1 MSKKNNDLNN
11 SPNKKGNEE
20 KNPTYKRS
28 HVPFRLNVLFIV
40 IFILFVALVV
50 QLGNLQ
56 IVNSD
61 NMETRIRASTERTIE
76 QGTPRGTIYDSQG
89 EPLVDNN
96 SEASI
101 TFTRGLD
108 MEAQDLLDIAVRL
121 DDLIDVEVDEDKLT
135 DRDLKDFWLADEDHL
150 DAARDRLTKKE
161 SNLSDSEEYSALVD
175 KVTDDEIDFN
185 EDQLR
190 VATIF
195 QRLNGTQE
203 LSTDFVKNQDVSDEE
218 IARVAERGNELPGV
232 STGMDWTRKTVTDDS
247 PLESVIGQV
256 STQEQGLPAEEEEEY
271 VDKGYSRNDRVGTS
285 YLEKQYE
292 SVLQGTKSKSEVSVD
307 RNGQIVNQKNI
318 SEGKKGDNLKLSID
332 SEFQQEVDK
341 IVRNNYQDLIDDGMA
356 NYSPGI
362 YSVAMNPKTGEI
374 LSMNGYYHE
383 TGSSEISE
391 DAIGTYTKSFTPGS
405 VVKAGTLTAG
415 WKSGAIQGNEV
426 LYDQPVRLAGSNN
439 KASIFN
445 KNGNNNQ
452 NVSAQ
457 KALEY
462 SSNSYMIQ
470 VALKMLGINYDGG
483 TVSIPG
489 VQNQKGVYKQLRD
502 AMAEYGMGVETGVD
516 LPDEAT
522 GIRTPVDDLSDAEG
536 QAGNVL
542 DLAFGQF
549 DTYTPIQLAQ
559 YVSTV
564 ANDGQRVRPRLVTGI
579 YGNDEKGGLGE
590 EKEAIDTEVLN
601 DVDISDE
608 NLNTVQEGFHDVANE
623 DNAWTTAKGLSDAEM
638 DLAAKT
644 GTAEMVVVEDG
655 DEIEVDGLSMVSYG
669 PYDDPEIAFAVVIPQ
684 VRRSDDRGK
693 PNEEITKEV
702 MDAYYDLYKDND

>member
-1 MSKKNNDLNN
+1 MPKKNNDFNRSPKDGEKHSN
-11 SPNKKGNEE
+11 SYG
-20 KNPTYKRS
+20 RS
-28 HVPFRLNVLFIV
+28 HVPFRLGVLFII
-40 IFILFVALVV
+40 IFVLFVALII

-61 NMETRIRASTERTIE
+61 NMESRIKASSQRTIE
-76 QGTPRGTIYDSQG
+76 ESTPRGMIYDSQG
-89 EPLVDNN
+89 EPLVENN
-96 SEASI
+96 SEAAI

-108 MEAQDLLDIAVRL
+108 MEAADLLDIAEKL

-135 DRDLKDFWLADEDHL
+135 ERDLKDFWLADEDNL
-150 DAARDRLTKKE
+150 ETARDRLSNKE
-161 SNLSDSEEYSALVD
+161 SNLSDSEEYAAMVD
-175 KVTDDEIDFN
+175 KVQDDEIDFN
-185 EDQLR
+185 DDQLR
-190 VATIF
+190 LATIF
-195 QRLNGTQE
+195 KQLNGTQE
-203 LSTDFVKNQDVSDEE
+203 LSTDYVKNSDVSDEE
-218 IARVAERGNELPGV
+218 LARVSERSTELPGV
-232 STGMDWTRKTVTDDS
+232 STSMDWTRRMVTDES
-247 PLESVIGQV
+247 PLQSVIGKV

-271 VDKGYSRNDRVGTS
+271 IDKGYSRNDRVGTS

-292 SVLQGTKSKSEVSVD
+292 SVLQGTKAKSEVSVD
-307 RNGQIVNQKNI
+307 RNGQIVGQKNI

-341 IVRNNYQDLIDDGMA
+341 IVRENYQELIDDGMA

-362 YSVAMNPKTGEI
+362 YAVAMNPKTGEI
-374 LSMNGYYHE
+374 LSLNGYYHE
-383 TGSSEISE
+383 TGSSDIDE

-415 WKSGAIQGNEV
+415 WKAGAIQGNEV

-445 KNGNNNQ
+445 KNGENNQ

-470 VALKMLGINYDGG
+470 VALKMLGVNYNGG

-489 VQNQKGVYKQLRD
+489 VQSQKGVYDQLRD
-502 AMAEYGMGVETGVD
+502 AMAQYGMGVETGVD
-516 LPDEAT
+516 LPGEST

-536 QAGNVL
+536 QAGNIL

-549 DTYTPIQLAQ
+549 DTYTPLQLAQ

-564 ANDGQRVRPRLVTGI
+564 ANDGKRVRPHLVTGI
-579 YGNDEKGGLGE
+579 YDNDEGGGLGE
-590 EKEAIDTEVLN
+590 QKDEIDTEVLN
-601 DVDISDE
+601 EVDISDE
-608 NLNTVQEGFHDVANE
+608 NMDTIHKGFHDVAHG
-623 DNAWTTAKGLSDAEM
+623 DDAWTTAKGLDDAEM

-655 DEIEVDGLSMVSYG
+655 DEISVDGLNMVSYG

-684 VRRSDDRGK
+684 IQRNNSKVT
-693 PNEEITKEV
+693 PNLDITKEV
-702 MDAYYDLYKDND
+702 MDAYYDLYKDDE

>member
-1 MSKKNNDLNN
+1 MSKKNNHLRNSQNN
-11 SPNKKGNEE
+11 ENEE
-20 KNPTYKRS
+20 KNYTYKRS
-28 HVPFRLNVLFIV
+28 HVPFRLNVLFVV
-40 IFILFVALVV
+40 IFILFVALVI

-61 NMETRIRASTERTIE
+61 NMETRIKASTERTIE

-108 MEAQDLLDIAVRL
+108 MQAQDLLDIAIKL
-121 DDLIDVEVDEDKLT
+121 DDLIDIDVDEDKLT
-135 DRDLKDFWLADEDHL
+135 ERDLKDFWLADEDHL
-150 DAARDRLTKKE
+150 ETARDRLTSKE

-175 KVTDDEIDFN
+175 KVEDDEIDFN

-190 VATIF
+190 LATIF

-218 IARVAERGNELPGV
+218 IARVSERSTELPGV

-247 PLESVIGQV
+247 PLQSAIGQV

-271 VDKGYSRNDRVGTS
+271 IDKGYSRNDRVGTS

-292 SVLQGTKSKSEVSVD
+292 SVLQGTKAKIEVSVD
-307 RNGQIVNQKNI
+307 RNGQIVDQKTL
-318 SEGKKGDNLKLSID
+318 SEGEKGDNLKLSID
-332 SEFQQEVDK
+332 SEFQQRVDK
-341 IVRNNYQDLIDDGMA
+341 IVRDNYQGLIDDGMA

-362 YSVAMNPKTGEI
+362 YAVAMNPKTGEI

-383 TGSSEISE
+383 TGSSDISE

-415 WKSGAIQGNEV
+415 WKAGAIQGNQV
-426 LYDQPVRLAGSNN
+426 LYDQPIRLAGSNN

-470 VALKMLGINYDGG
+470 VALKMMGINYDGE
-483 TVSIPG
+483 TIAIPG

-502 AMAEYGMGVETGVD
+502 AMAQYGLGAETGID
-516 LPDEAT
+516 LPGETT
-522 GIRTPVDDLSDAEG
+522 GIRTSVDDLSDAKG

-549 DTYTPIQLAQ
+549 DTYTPMQLVQ

-564 ANDGQRVRPRLVTGI
+564 ANDGQRVRPHLVTGI
-579 YGNDEKGGLGE
+579 YGNDDKGGLGD
-590 EKEAIDTEVLN
+590 EKDKIDTEVLN
-601 DVDISDE
+601 DVDISE
-608 NLNTVQEGFHDVANE
+608 GNLNTIQKGFHDVAHG
-623 DNAWTTAKGLSDAEM
+623 DDAWTTAKGLDDAEM

-655 DEIEVDGLSMVSYG
+655 DEIQVDGLSMVSYG
-669 PYDDPEIAFAVVIPQ
+669 PYDDPEIAFAVMIPQ

-693 PNEEITKEV
+693 PNEKITKEV
-702 MDAYYDLYKDND
+702 MDAYYDLYKDN

>member
-1 MSKKNNDLNN
+1 MPKKNNHLNN
-11 SPNKKGNEE
+11 SPKKESEE
-20 KNPTYKRS
+20 KKYTYKRS
-28 HVPFRLNVLFIV
+28 HVPFRLNILFVV
-40 IFILFVALVV
+40 IFILFVALII

-61 NMETRIRASTERTIE
+61 NMETRIKASSDRIIKES
-76 QGTPRGTIYDSQG
+76 TPRGTIYDASG
-89 EPLVDNN
+89 EPLVDNH
-96 SEASI
+96 SEAAI

-108 MEAQDLLDIAVRL
+108 MEASDLLDIAKKL
-121 DDLIDVEVDEDKLT
+121 DDLIDVEVDDKLT

-150 DAARDRLTKKE
+150 DTARDRLSKKE
-161 SNLSDSEEYSALVD
+161 SSTSDDAKEYAAIVD

-185 EDQLR
+185 DDQMRL
-190 VATIF
+190 ATIF
-195 QRLNGTQE
+195 KRLNGTQE
-203 LSTDFVKNQDVSDEE
+203 LSTDYVKNQDVTNEE
-218 IARVAERGNELPGV
+218 IARVSERAKELPGV
-232 STGMDWTRKTVTDDS
+232 STGMDWTRKMVTDEN
-247 PLESVIGQV
+247 PLQSVIGKV

-271 VDKGYSRNDRVGTS
+271 VKKGYSRNDRVGTS

-292 SVLQGTKSKSEVSVD
+292 SVLQGTKAENEVSVD
-307 RNGQIVNQKNI
+307 RNGKIVDQKTI

-332 SEFQQEVDK
+332 SKFQQKVDK
-341 IVRNNYQDLIDDGMA
+341 IVRDNYQKLISDGMA

-362 YSVAMNPKTGEI
+362 YAVAMNPKTGEI
-374 LSMNGYYHE
+374 LSLSGYYHE
-383 TGSSEISE
+383 IGSSEITE

-415 WKSGAIQGNEV
+415 WKSGAIQGNQV

-470 VALKMLGINYDGG
+470 VALKMMGINYNGQ

-489 VQNQKGVYKQLRD
+489 VQSQKGVYKQLRD
-502 AMAEYGMGVETGVD
+502 AMAQYGMGVETGVD
-516 LPDEAT
+516 LPDEVT
-522 GIRTPVDDLSDAEG
+522 GIRTPVDDLSDAKG

-549 DTYTPIQLAQ
+549 DTYTPMQLAQ

-564 ANDGQRVRPRLVTGI
+564 ANDGKRVRPHLVTGI
-579 YGNDEKGGLGE
+579 YGNNKKGELGK
-590 EKEAIDTEVLN
+590 EKEKIDTEVLN
-601 DVDISDE
+601 EVDISDE
-608 NLNTVQEGFHDVANE
+608 NMATIHKGFHDVVHGN
-623 DNAWTTAKGLSDAEM
+623 NAWTTAKSLADAKM

-655 DEIEVDGLSMVSYG
+655 KEINVEGLNLVSYG

-684 VRRSDDRGK
+684 IQRKNSKVT
-693 PNEEITKEV
+693 PNQDITKEV
-702 MDAYYDLYKDND
+702 MDAYYDLYKDE